1 MNAGE
6 TSEFDSFDEFE
17 QRRIK
22 NIISGIK
29 KSSSF
34 SGNPFEKAI
43 TIYVDELEG
52 DYSQLSLG
60 MLKAYRKYGKL
71 SDDELKEVNGWIDKR
86 SG

>member
-1 MNAGE
+1 MNTGE

-34 SGNPFEKAI
+34 SGNPFEKSDNHLRWWVGRRLF
-43 TIYVDELEG
+43 TNELG
-52 DYSQLSLG
+52 DAESLQKIWKIEQWRIKG
-60 MLKAYRKYGKL
+60 
-71 SDDELKEVNGWIDKR
+71 S
-86 SG
+86 